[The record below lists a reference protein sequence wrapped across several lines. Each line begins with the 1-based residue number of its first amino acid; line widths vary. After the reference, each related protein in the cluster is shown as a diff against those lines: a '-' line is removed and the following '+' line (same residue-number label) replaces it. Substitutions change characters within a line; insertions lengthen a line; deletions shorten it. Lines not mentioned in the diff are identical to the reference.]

1 MHSPI
6 SELSC
11 YISLMT
17 RMRSAAKWA
26 QLLHNHYLPNVGQ
39 EQEAMG
45 HEGLTVPSWLI
56 FFFPT
61 VHFLQCFKRL
71 TSMAVLMPVIL
82 SPNPCH
88 KGVSRNFKD
97 FAIQEVKT
105 KCFYLQ
111 AFLLGWQI
119 GKISISCFCE
129 GMKNFIG
136 RQENWVA
143 MKCEPSHHWHPCL
156 QEVLSWEGFP
166 NSNPEMHRVVGRWML
181 VRYTQT
187 HNKLWLTHIILIFY
201 HSPGSWWQAR
211 ISSLY

>member
-45 HEGLTVPSWLI
+45 HESLTVPSWLI

-111 AFLLGWQI
+111 AFYCCCLFCIKHLETIPVSGLLWSC
-119 GKISISCFCE
+119 IS
-129 GMKNFIG
+129 
-136 RQENWVA
+136 
-143 MKCEPSHHWHPCL
+143 
-156 QEVLSWEGFP
+156 VLFFL
-166 NSNPEMHRVVGRWML
+166 NSIKYDYDTG
-181 VRYTQT
+181 T
-187 HNKLWLTHIILIFY
+187 IF
-201 HSPGSWWQAR
+201 W
-211 ISSLY
+211 IFL